1 MNFNKVSAYLSV
13 IAGGVLALSTAPAQA
28 FNFTTGSSLGN
39 CSALAGPFYSGAS
52 GQQISNFTT
61 GSCTTADGFTLSA
74 NVGSLQSQIVN
85 GVTGV
90 GITSGSNDPVLAEIN
105 TGEEL
110 NLILPRTGV
119 LQSLGLSFLYRPGVF
134 SDRVYEVAAAV
145 SDTNL
150 TGTLRITSPTTAF
163 WNVPGL
169 GILDQVVN
177 AVSGSNPDGGG
188 WYDIANPFGNS
199 SLSSLVL
206 KPLPGSTT
214 DNPYNPTNEW
224 LNSFQNSDF
233 SLVSAEVKSSS
244 VPESVP
250 EPGTL
255 TGLAL
260 VGGLLAAF
268 RRRKTT

>member
-28 FNFTTGSSLGN
+28 FNFTTGSSLGS
-39 CSALAGPFYSGAS
+39 CSGLAGPFYSGPS
-52 GQQISNFTT
+52 NQQISNFTT

-74 NVGSLQSQIVN
+74 NVGSLQGKIVN

-90 GITSGSNDPVLAEIN
+90 GITSGPNDPVVGEIN

-110 NLILPRTGV
+110 NLMLPKTGV

-145 SDTNL
+145 SNTNL
-150 TGTLRITSPTTAF
+150 TGSLRITSPTTAL

-169 GILDQVVN
+169 GILNQIVN

-199 SLSSLVL
+199 SLSSLGL
-206 KPLPGSTT
+206 KPLPGSTV
-214 DNPYNPTNEW
+214 DNAYNPTDEW

-233 SLVSAEVKSSS
+233 SLVSAELKSS
-244 VPESVP
+244 SVP

-255 TGLAL
+255 AGLAL
-260 VGGLLAAF
+260 VGGLLAAS
-268 RRRKTT
+268 RRRKTR